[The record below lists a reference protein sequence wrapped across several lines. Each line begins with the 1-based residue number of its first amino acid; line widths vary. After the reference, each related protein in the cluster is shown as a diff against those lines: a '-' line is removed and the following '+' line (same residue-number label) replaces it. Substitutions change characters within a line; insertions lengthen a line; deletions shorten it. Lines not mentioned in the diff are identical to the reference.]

1 MSGQVT
7 TIAAEAS
14 RPHEASAALEARAVR
29 VIPAGVNSPVRAFK
43 AVGGGPVFIKRGSGA
58 TVEDVDGNLY
68 IDYLA
73 SWGPLILGHAHP
85 TVVAAIQA
93 AAADGTSFGAPTE
106 REVQLAEVIRE
117 AMPSIELLRL
127 VSSGTEACM
136 SALRVARAF
145 TGRSKI
151 LKFDGCYHG
160 HADSLLVQAGS
171 GAITFGTP
179 DSAGVSEAVAAETIS
194 VPYNSVDAVRAAF
207 HQFGEQIAAIIVEP
221 VAANMGV
228 IPPAHGFLVGLR
240 EITQQH
246 GALLIFDEV
255 VTGFRYGFGGAQGG
269 FAITPDLTCL
279 GKIVGGGLPLAA
291 YGGRR
296 DVMEVLAP
304 LGPAYQAGTLSGN
317 PVATAAGL
325 ATLQV
330 LKDTNPYAKLEALG
344 ARLAAGLEAG
354 AKTAGVPL
362 QVSRVGSM
370 MTGYFS
376 ETRPTDYATAMSAS
390 REQYGRYFR
399 AMLEGG
405 VYLAPSQFEAGFV
418 STAHT
423 EAEIGFTTELAAKV
437 LKA

>member
-1 MSGQVT
+1 MSVQIT
-7 TIAAEAS
+7 AESPLS
-14 RPHEASAALEARAVR
+14 RERSAALEARAVNLM
-29 VIPAGVNSPVRAFK
+29 PGGVNSPVRAFK
-43 AVGGGPVFIKRGSGA
+43 AVGGGPVFMKRGQGC
-58 TVEDVDGNLY
+58 TVEDVDGNSY
-68 IDYLA
+68 IDYLG

-85 TVVAAIQA
+85 EVVAAVQE

-106 REVQLAEVIRE
+106 REVLLAEAIAR
-117 AMPSIELLRL
+117 AFPSMELIRL

-179 DSAGVSEAVAAETIS
+179 DSAGVSEAVAGETIS
-194 VPYNSVDAVRAAF
+194 VPYNSVESVKAAF
-207 HQFGEQIAAIIVEP
+207 AAYGPEIAAVIVEP
-221 VAANMGV
+221 IAGNMGV
-228 IPPAHGFLVGLR
+228 IPPAAGFLDGLR
-240 EITQQH
+240 EITAQA

-255 VTGFRYGFGGAQGG
+255 VSGFRYGPNGAQGAFG
-269 FAITPDLTCL
+269 IVPDLTTL

-296 DVMEVLAP
+296 EIMEQLAP

-317 PVATAAGL
+317 PIATAAGL
-325 ATLQV
+325 ATLKV
-330 LKDTNPYAKLEALG
+330 LSETNPYAELDRTMASLTDGLTE
-344 ARLAAGLEAG
+344 LAQA
-354 AKTAGVPL
+354 AGVPL

-370 MTGYFS
+370 MTPFFS
-376 ETRPTDYATAMSAS
+376 NVRPTDYQSAMQAD
-390 REQYGRYFR
+390 RTRYGAFFQ
-399 AMLEGG
+399 AMLAGG
-405 VYLAPSQFEAGFV
+405 VYLPPSQFEAAFV

-423 EAEIGFTTELAAKV
+423 SSEIDRTLEVARAA
-437 LKA
+437 LTA